1 MAMERTKQLK
11 FYCPQRSWGKVIFL
25 HMYVILFMG
34 DVCLSACW
42 DTHLLPG
49 ADPPP
54 RSRHPLRADT
64 PTEQTP
70 NGSRHPP
77 EQCMLGDMGNKQV
90 VCILLECNLV
100 SIAITL
106 WMLQLVTMISIFSV
120 AIMNGYWTHLSCNKD
135 EGHGFSYTLTSSGH
149 QEASKVAK
157 LYLFIHVHIEALM
170 GPVPRIK

>member
-54 RSRHPLRADT
+54 EADTPSEQTPPQSRHPMGADT
-64 PTEQTP
+64 PQSSACLEIWAT
-70 NGSRHPP
+70 SRWYASYW
-77 EQCMLGDMGNKQV
+77 NA
-90 VCILLECNLV
+90 ILFPLPSLCECCNLLPWYPFFLLP
-100 SIAITL
+100 SWMGIEPICHAIK
-106 WMLQLVTMISIFSV
+106 MKVMALVTPSPLV
-120 AIMNGYWTHLSCNKD
+120 AIKRPARWQSYIYLSM
-135 EGHGFSYTLTSSGH
+135 Y
-149 QEASKVAK
+149 
-157 LYLFIHVHIEALM
+157 I
-170 GPVPRIK
+170 